1 MDASLTEYFSYL
13 TNQKNASAHT
23 VANYQ
28 LDLEAFLEFLK
39 KHHADAFDAGNLEIS
54 RVTPI
59 MIRGHMASLFK
70 ANGAASVARKL
81 SSIRSFFRYYVKK
94 GVLAANPGK
103 LVTSPKIPKKLPKY
117 LDVDEMTAVLEA
129 KRVPS
134 KLSARDQAI
143 LELLYSSGMRV
154 SELVGLNLSDVDMA
168 ENLVRV
174 RGKGNKERL
183 VSFGGS
189 AKTALMQFLNE
200 RDGIRGA
207 RLCEAVF
214 VNHSGT
220 RLNVRS
226 VQRLVKA
233 AIKFSGLPKRATP
246 HTFRHS
252 FATHML
258 GGGCDLR
265 TIQELLG
272 HESLSTTQKYTHVG
286 VEELA
291 KVYDKSHPKA

>member
-1 MDASLTEYFSYL
+1 MDVTLKEFFTYL
-13 TNQKNASAHT
+13 ESQKNASGHT
-23 VANYQ
+23 IANYRR
-28 LDLEAFLEFLK
+28 DLEAFFVFLK
-39 KHHADAFDAGNLEIS
+39 KQYSSIFDGDKLNVS
-54 RVTPI
+54 SVTPI

-94 GVLAANPGK
+94 GVLSANPGK

-134 KLSARDQAI
+134 RLSARDQAI
-143 LELLYSSGMRV
+143 LELLYSSGIRV
-154 SELVGLNLSDVDMA
+154 SELVGLNQSDIDMA

-189 AKTALMQFLNE
+189 AKTALLQFLNE

-233 AIKFSGLPKRATP
+233 AIRFSGLAKRATP

-286 VEELA
+286 VEDLA
-291 KVYDKSHPKA
+291 KVYDKAHPKA

>member
-1 MDASLTEYFSYL
+1 MDLALKEFFTYL
-13 TNQKNASAHT
+13 ESQKNASKHT
-23 VANYQ
+23 LTNYCR
-28 LDLEAFLEFLK
+28 DLEAFFGFLK
-39 KHHADAFDAGNLEIS
+39 KHHGGVFEADTLKLSA
-54 RVTPI
+54 VTSI

-94 GVLAANPGK
+94 GMLTANPGK

-129 KRVPS
+129 KRAPS
-134 KLSARDQAI
+134 KLSVRDQAI
-143 LELLYSSGMRV
+143 LELLYSSGVRV

-189 AKTALMQFLNE
+189 AKTALLQFLNE

-207 RLCEAVF
+207 RFCEAVF

-226 VQRLVKA
+226 VQRIVKM
-233 AIKFSGLPKRATP
+233 AIRFSGLSKRATP

-291 KVYDKSHPKA
+291 KVYDKAHPKA